1 MVGVTCGVECAG
13 ETRLVSCRKIIF
25 IFSLRFLFIFWV
37 YGGCDG
43 WCSRDGSRVPP
54 RPRVRSE
61 DSARYRWHG
70 NLVWCVALLY
80 CVVNHCWLCCQLLA
94 CVVKPFIA
102 CVFDHSNALIAMPIN
117 PSSCWSAKQ
126 LFVVVD
132 RSLMRTFETTV
143 ATIACVVDD
152 GVRKPRQR

>member
-1 MVGVTCGVECAG
+1 MGGVHVMAHVFLLDLVYEAKTPPAIGGMV
-13 ETRLVSCRKIIF
+13 
-25 IFSLRFLFIFWV
+25 
-37 YGGCDG
+37 Y
-43 WCSRDGSRVPP
+43 
-54 RPRVRSE
+54 
-61 DSARYRWHG
+61 
-70 NLVWCVALLY
+70 LVWCVALLN

-126 LFVVVD
+126 SFVVVD